1 MRARSVATP
10 LLLLLVMALG
20 CAGNISPDRQIDD
33 AILAQRVRDAIV
45 GDAGLRDQRIEVS
58 AAGGAVTLT
67 GQVRSESDRARAES
81 LARAVAGV
89 ASVQNLLSA
98 P

>member
-1 MRARSVATP
+1 MKARFVSAP

-33 AILAQRVRDAIV
+33 AILAQRVRDAIA
-45 GDAGLRDQRIEVS
+45 GDGRLRDQRIEVS
-58 AAGGAVTLT
+58 AASGAVTLT
-67 GQVRSESDRARAES
+67 GQVRSESDRTRAET
-81 LARAVAGV
+81 LARSVAGV
-89 ASVQNLLSA
+89 ASVQNLLST